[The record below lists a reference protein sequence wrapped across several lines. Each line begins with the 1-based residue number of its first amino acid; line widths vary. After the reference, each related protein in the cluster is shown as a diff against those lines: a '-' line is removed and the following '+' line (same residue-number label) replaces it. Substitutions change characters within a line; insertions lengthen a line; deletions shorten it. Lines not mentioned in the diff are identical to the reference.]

1 MIMKVLQINA
11 VYGVGSTGVIVRD
24 IHELCLENG
33 IESYVAYSTSNT
45 SPESII
51 NGYQIGNTL
60 DKKLH
65 ALLCRING
73 KQAYFSR
80 GATKKLINHIKEIKP
95 DVVHLHNLHSNYVHL
110 NMLLD
115 FLAKEDIATVITL
128 HDCWFYTGGCFHYT
142 SAGCDGWKKECG
154 NCPKKRKDTPAYLF
168 DRSSSIL
175 ADRKEYF
182 GKIKNLTVVGVSEWI
197 TNEAKSTFLGKK
209 ECVTIHNGIDTEFF
223 KPTDSDL
230 RMKLGIEGKF
240 VVLGIANKWLLPTNA
255 DTLKIVTDGFD
266 DETVM
271 VMIGCS
277 EKDREKLPK
286 NVIPLDFVRDR
297 HLMRQIYSMADV
309 FANCT
314 REESFSLVNVEAQA
328 CGTPTIT
335 YKNTGAQE
343 TVDGKS
349 SFAIETANAGELL
362 LKIKDIKTKGK
373 FSFADSCRAS
383 VVERFR
389 KEENY
394 LKYIELYKLLR

>member
-1 MIMKVLQINA
+1 MKVLQINA

>member
-1 MIMKVLQINA
+1 MKVLQINA

-24 IHELCLENG
+24 IHELCLENK
-33 IESYVAYSTSNT
+33 IESFVAYSTANVPS
-45 SPESII
+45 ESII

-80 GATKKLINHIKEIKP
+80 GATKNLIKHIKEIKP
-95 DVVHLHNLHSNYVHL
+95 DVVHLHNLHSNYVYL

-182 GKIKNLTVVGVSEWI
+182 GKIKNLATVGVSEWI
-197 TNEAKSTFLGKK
+197 TNEAKSTFLGQK
-209 ECVTIHNGIDTEFF
+209 ECITIHNGIDTEFF

-277 EKDREKLPK
+277 EKDRDKLPS
-286 NVIPLDFVRDR
+286 NVIPMDFIRDR
-297 HLMRQIYSMADV
+297 ELLRQVYSMADV
-309 FANCT
+309 FVNCT
-314 REESFSLVNVEAQA
+314 REESFSLVNVESQA

-343 TVDGKS
+343 TVEPELG
-349 SFAIETANAGELL
+349 FAIENGDAEALL
-362 LKIKDIKTKGK
+362 EAIRTVKENGK
-373 FSFADSCRAS
+373 RAYSQKCREWICS
-383 VVERFR
+383 RFD
-389 KEENY
+389 KNENY
-394 LKYIELYKLLR
+394 LKYIELYKSLG